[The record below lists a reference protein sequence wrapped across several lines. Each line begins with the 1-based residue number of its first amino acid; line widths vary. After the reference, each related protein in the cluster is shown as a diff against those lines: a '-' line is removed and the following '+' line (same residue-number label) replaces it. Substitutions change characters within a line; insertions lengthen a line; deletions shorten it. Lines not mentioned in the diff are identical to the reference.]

1 MGSSILNSGGKE
13 GCATCF
19 VFTGLY
25 IFTYQHGIDD
35 IVGEGIEQS
44 KWADKISQCVNVT
57 CDYEEFL
64 AKEDTSSFLV
74 EPWFETS
81 DDILNYAVLKLK
93 ENGQQE
99 PSGLYNR
106 IAPVPS
112 SGLVCIVGHH
122 DIKQKLSDG
131 CVVISQDEHIQE
143 REAGDGSVTV
153 QYIYVYTQKVPKKQ
167 FINLNCVVT
176 CDNTFYCGSSG
187 SPVFDSKGSLVAMHT
202 AGFIYEY
209 ESGVSNIIKFGSSMK
224 CILSDIKQKH
234 KTWYDEEFVN

>member
-1 MGSSILNSGGKE
+1 MGSSILNSDGKE

-25 IFTYQHGIDD
+25 IFTYQHVIDD

-74 EPWFETS
+74 ESWFEIS

-106 IAPVPS
+106 IAPIPS
-112 SGLVCIVGHH
+112 SGLIYIVGHH
-122 DIKQKLSDG
+122 DIKQKL
-131 CVVISQDEHIQE
+131 
-143 REAGDGSVTV
+143 
-153 QYIYVYTQKVPKKQ
+153 K
-167 FINLNCVVT
+167 L
-176 CDNTFYCGSSG
+176 
-187 SPVFDSKGSLVAMHT
+187 
-202 AGFIYEY
+202 
-209 ESGVSNIIKFGSSMK
+209 
-224 CILSDIKQKH
+224 
-234 KTWYDEEFVN
+234 